1 MLRFSYAVVRLR
13 FGETHTTQTAAI
25 TRWGILVTPDFESFF
40 PLVIR
45 ARQINQCS
53 VDLNKLP
60 LEEWFADDSPC
71 KSRICW
77 CHISK
82 KWFLF
87 LQSERTSYRWQV
99 PIAACSWPVAG
110 ALLEWCVRQKLL
122 GVLVL
127 KSKCAAEN
135 NKCTYVSEIQIGG
148 ICLKTRRHIVV

>member
-1 MLRFSYAVVRLR
+1 MLRFSYAVVRAVFWWNTHHTNCSNYKVR
-13 FGETHTTQTAAI
+13 DFGN
-25 TRWGILVTPDFESFF
+25 TRLWVIF

-110 ALLEWCVRQKLL
+110 ALFEWCVRQKLL